1 MRRFVVRFSESEASN
16 HTPSLAGFSV
26 HTPVMGRSSW
36 IFASGSA
43 RVARETKKRVEM
55 VSCYEAGYDGFWLH
69 RLLQAPGWNG
79 MDRADDGEDGQF
91 GIYAAQAAIP
101 HTVLYDRDEARVE
114 FATACLDEATVLLAQ
129 SAGLVDD
136 AASSQLFADRG
147 RVSRQRRSAISLPRY
162 RSGCRPRTHAAQRS
176 TRACGTRKGS
186 LACPARSC
194 KGCPSKHRGHVL
206 PRRGRRCG
214 IRPC

>member
-1 MRRFVVRFSESEASN
+1 
-16 HTPSLAGFSV
+16 
-26 HTPVMGRSSW
+26 
-36 IFASGSA
+36 
-43 RVARETKKRVEM
+43 
-55 VSCYEAGYDGFWLH
+55 
-69 RLLQAPGWNG
+69 

-147 RVSRQRRSAISLPRY
+147 RVSRQDGPQSLCPVIARAA
-162 RSGCRPRTHAAQRS
+162 GLERTLRNAQRELV
-176 TRACGTRKGS
+176 ALEKDLLLVPHVVVKGALRNIEDTCYLVEGGVVES
-186 LACPARSC
+186 VPAEDPARFADDRVAFQ
-194 KGCPSKHRGHVL
+194 P
-206 PRRGRRCG
+206 
-214 IRPC
+214 